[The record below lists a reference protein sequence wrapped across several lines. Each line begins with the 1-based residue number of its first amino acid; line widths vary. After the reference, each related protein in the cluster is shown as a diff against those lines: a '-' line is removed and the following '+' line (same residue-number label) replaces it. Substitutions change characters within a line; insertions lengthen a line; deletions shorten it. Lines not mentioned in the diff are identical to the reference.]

1 MLIINLIAFLL
12 VTRPSTQGR
21 KIPPNVRYDHED
33 KAQNIKHNNITFIM
47 MSTYTYKFIRSFN
60 LAKEKDMSIV
70 EVATAYLSIFDEHEG
85 RRSTTKYVVVVIL
98 CHLMAHTCLVL
109 IPTYLEEITT
119 LRIRH

>member
-85 RRSTTKYVVVVIL
+85 RRSTTEYVLVVLPGHIP
-98 CHLMAHTCLVL
+98 TYLVL

>member
-1 MLIINLIAFLL
+1 MGDFFLYSRLALKILPLKKISCLNMKTTNAHHQFDSLLIGH
-12 VTRPSTQGR
+12 PSVNSGT

-85 RRSTTKYVVVVIL
+85 RRSTT
-98 CHLMAHTCLVL
+98 
-109 IPTYLEEITT
+109 
-119 LRIRH
+119 

>member
-1 MLIINLIAFLL
+1 MFLALKKISCLNMKTTNAHHQFDSLLIGH
-12 VTRPSTQGR
+12 PSVNSGT
-21 KIPPNVRYDHED
+21 KNTTKCDED

-85 RRSTTKYVVVVIL
+85 RRSTT
-98 CHLMAHTCLVL
+98 
-109 IPTYLEEITT
+109 
-119 LRIRH
+119 

>member
-12 VTRPSTQGR
+12 VTRPSTPGT
-21 KIPPNVRYDHED
+21 KNTTKCDED

-85 RRSTTKYVVVVIL
+85 RRSTT
-98 CHLMAHTCLVL
+98 
-109 IPTYLEEITT
+109 
-119 LRIRH
+119 

>member
-21 KIPPNVRYDHED
+21 KIPPNVRYDED

-70 EVATAYLSIFDEHEG
+70 EVATAYLSIFDEL
-85 RRSTTKYVVVVIL
+85 RVV
-98 CHLMAHTCLVL
+98 LVL
-109 IPTYLEEITT
+109 LWYLPTYLEEITT

>member
-1 MLIINLIAFLL
+1 MLIINLRAFLL

-21 KIPPNVRYDHED
+21 KIPPNVRYDED

-85 RRSTTKYVVVVIL
+85 RRSTT
-98 CHLMAHTCLVL
+98 
-109 IPTYLEEITT
+109 
-119 LRIRH
+119 